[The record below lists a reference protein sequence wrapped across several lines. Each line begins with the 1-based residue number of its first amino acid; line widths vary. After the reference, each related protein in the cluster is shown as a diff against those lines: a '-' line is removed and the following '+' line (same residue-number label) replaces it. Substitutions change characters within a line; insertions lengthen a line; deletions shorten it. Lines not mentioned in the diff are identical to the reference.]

1 MFDTQIKT
9 LKSLNIY
16 LQKLVEDKLWLKV
29 IIALFLGVGFGLL
42 LSPQNDWLDNSTVS
56 VIGSWLALPGILFLK
71 LVQMIMIPLIVASII
86 IGIAGNDKENLKKLG
101 GGVLLYFLSTTTIA
115 VTIGA
120 VLASVFKSG
129 SYFHQQAINEHPKVS
144 SDVVDNGAGTFGIDK
159 IPDAISDLLPNNP
172 LASMVSGE
180 MLSIV
185 IFTII
190 IGISVLSLPDNL
202 LRPVKLILSAV
213 QEICMTVVKWAM
225 LLVPIAVFGL
235 MAQLTS
241 SVGLSSLIGLSY
253 YVLIVLVGLFLLVII
268 YLLLVSLIGKSNPI
282 HFLKKIRD
290 AQLLAF
296 STTSSAAVM
305 PLSLKIAEE
314 ELKVDKSI
322 SNFIIP
328 IGATVNM
335 DGTALYQTIT
345 TLFIAQ
351 AYGLEMSMMSI
362 IVVVITIIAASIG
375 TPAIPGGGVVI
386 LASVLGS
393 IGIPAEG
400 LIIIIGVERLLG
412 MFRSAVNVTG
422 DLTACMIF
430 NRFYGNKTKL
440 NMDNIMKTHKIVFKT
455 LAVSFL
461 LLAASCNNNMLQVTI
476 LNLQSGGILS

>member
-1 MFDTQIKT
+1 MKKMFETEIKT
-9 LKSLNIY
+9 LKSLNSY
-16 LQKLVEDKLWLKV
+16 LQKLVEGKLWLKV
-29 IIALFLGVGFGLL
+29 IIALILGVSFGLL
-42 LSPQNDWLDNSTVS
+42 LSPQNGWLEKNTVNT
-56 VIGSWLALPGILFLK
+56 IGNWLALPGTLFLK

-86 IGIAGNDKENLKKLG
+86 TGIASNEKENLKKLG
-101 GGVLLYFLSTTTIA
+101 GSVLLYFLATTTIA
-115 VTIGA
+115 VTIGT
-120 VLASVFKSG
+120 VLASIFKSG
-129 SYFHQQAINEHPKVS
+129 SYFHQQAINEHPKVI
-144 SDVVDNGAGTFGIDK
+144 SDTGNNGALSFGFDK
-159 IPDAISDLLPNNP
+159 IPDAISNLLPDNP
-172 LASMVSGE
+172 LASMMNVE

-190 IGISVLSLPDNL
+190 IGIAVILLPDNL
-202 LRPVKLILSAV
+202 LRPVKLLLSAI

-241 SVGLSSLIGLSY
+241 SVGLSSLAGLGY
-253 YVLIVLVGLFLLVII
+253 YVLIVLAGLFLLVVI
-268 YLLLVSLIGKSNPI
+268 YLLFVSLIGKSNPFQ
-282 HFLKKIRD
+282 FLRKIRD

-351 AYGLEMSMMSI
+351 AYGMEMSLMSI
-362 IVVVITIIAASIG
+362 IVVVITIVAASIG

-386 LASVLGS
+386 LASVLSS

-412 MFRSAVNVTG
+412 MFRTAVNVTG
-422 DLTACMIF
+422 DLTACVVF
-430 NRFYGNKTKL
+430 NRLYGIKQLKT
-440 NMDNIMKTHKIVFKT
+440 
-455 LAVSFL
+455 
-461 LLAASCNNNMLQVTI
+461 
-476 LNLQSGGILS
+476 

>member
-1 MFDTQIKT
+1 MFDTEIKT
-9 LKSLNIY
+9 LKSLNSY
-16 LQKLVEDKLWLKV
+16 LQKLVEGKLWLKV
-29 IIALFLGVGFGLL
+29 IIALILGVSFGLL
-42 LSPQNDWLDNSTVS
+42 LSPQNGWLEKNTVNT
-56 VIGSWLALPGILFLK
+56 IGNWLALPGTLFLK

-86 IGIAGNDKENLKKLG
+86 TGIASNEKENLKKLG
-101 GGVLLYFLSTTTIA
+101 GSVLLYFLATTTIA
-115 VTIGA
+115 VTIGT
-120 VLASVFKSG
+120 VLASIFKSG
-129 SYFHQQAINEHPKVS
+129 SYFHQQAINEHPKVI
-144 SDVVDNGAGTFGIDK
+144 SDTGNNGALSFGFDK
-159 IPDAISDLLPNNP
+159 IPDAISNLLPDNP
-172 LASMVSGE
+172 LASMMNVE

-190 IGISVLSLPDNL
+190 IGIAVLLLPDNL
-202 LRPVKLILSAV
+202 LRPVKLLLSAI

-241 SVGLSSLIGLSY
+241 SVGLSSLAGLGY
-253 YVLIVLVGLFLLVII
+253 YVLIVLAGLFLLVVI
-268 YLLLVSLIGKSNPI
+268 YLLFVSLIGKSNPFQ
-282 HFLKKIRD
+282 FLRKIRD

-351 AYGLEMSMMSI
+351 AYGMEMSLMSI
-362 IVVVITIIAASIG
+362 IVVVITIVAASIG

-386 LASVLGS
+386 LASVLSS

-412 MFRSAVNVTG
+412 MFRTAVNVTG
-422 DLTACMIF
+422 DLTACVVF
-430 NRFYGNKTKL
+430 NRLYGIKQLKT
-440 NMDNIMKTHKIVFKT
+440 
-455 LAVSFL
+455 
-461 LLAASCNNNMLQVTI
+461 
-476 LNLQSGGILS
+476 

>member
-1 MFDTQIKT
+1 MFETEIKT
-9 LKSLNIY
+9 LKSLNSY
-16 LQKLVEDKLWLKV
+16 LQKLVEGKLWLKV
-29 IIALFLGVGFGLL
+29 IIALILGVSFGLL
-42 LSPQNDWLDNSTVS
+42 LSPQNGWLEKNTVNT
-56 VIGSWLALPGILFLK
+56 IGNWLALPGTLFLK

-86 IGIAGNDKENLKKLG
+86 TGIASNEKENLKKLG
-101 GGVLLYFLSTTTIA
+101 GSVLLYFLATTTIA
-115 VTIGA
+115 VTIGT
-120 VLASVFKSG
+120 VLASIFKSG
-129 SYFHQQAINEHPKVS
+129 SYFHQQAINEHPKVI
-144 SDVVDNGAGTFGIDK
+144 SDTGNNGALSFGFDK
-159 IPDAISDLLPNNP
+159 IPDAISNLLPDNP
-172 LASMVSGE
+172 LASMMNVE

-190 IGISVLSLPDNL
+190 IGIAVLLLPDNL
-202 LRPVKLILSAV
+202 LRPVKLLLSAI

-241 SVGLSSLIGLSY
+241 SVGLSSLAGLGY
-253 YVLIVLVGLFLLVII
+253 YVLIVLAGLFLLVVI
-268 YLLLVSLIGKSNPI
+268 YLLFVSLIGKSNPFQ
-282 HFLKKIRD
+282 FLRKIRD

-351 AYGLEMSMMSI
+351 AYGMEMSLMSI
-362 IVVVITIIAASIG
+362 IVVVITIVAASIG

-386 LASVLGS
+386 LASVLSS

-412 MFRSAVNVTG
+412 MFRTAVNVTG
-422 DLTACMIF
+422 DLTACVVF
-430 NRFYGNKTKL
+430 NRLYGIKQLKT
-440 NMDNIMKTHKIVFKT
+440 
-455 LAVSFL
+455 
-461 LLAASCNNNMLQVTI
+461 
-476 LNLQSGGILS
+476 

>member
-1 MFDTQIKT
+1 MFETEIKT
-9 LKSLNIY
+9 LKSLNSY
-16 LQKLVEDKLWLKV
+16 LQKLVEGKLWLKV
-29 IIALFLGVGFGLL
+29 IIALILGVSFGLL
-42 LSPQNDWLDNSTVS
+42 LSPQNGWLEKNTVNT
-56 VIGSWLALPGILFLK
+56 IGNWLALPGTLFLK

-86 IGIAGNDKENLKKLG
+86 TGIASNEKENLKKLG
-101 GGVLLYFLSTTTIA
+101 GSVLLYFLATTTIA
-115 VTIGA
+115 VTIGT
-120 VLASVFKSG
+120 VLASIFKSG
-129 SYFHQQAINEHPKVS
+129 SYFHQQAINEHPKVI
-144 SDVVDNGAGTFGIDK
+144 SDTGNNGALSFGFDK
-159 IPDAISDLLPNNP
+159 IPDAISNLLPDNP
-172 LASMVSGE
+172 LASMMNVE

-190 IGISVLSLPDNL
+190 IGIAVILLPDNL
-202 LRPVKLILSAV
+202 LRPVKLLLSAI

-241 SVGLSSLIGLSY
+241 SVGLSSLAGLGY
-253 YVLIVLVGLFLLVII
+253 YVLIVLAGLFLLVVI
-268 YLLLVSLIGKSNPI
+268 YLLFVSLIGKSNPFQ
-282 HFLKKIRD
+282 FLRKIRD

-322 SNFIIP
+322 SSFIIP

-351 AYGLEMSMMSI
+351 AYGMEMSLMSI
-362 IVVVITIIAASIG
+362 IVVVITIVAASIG

-386 LASVLGS
+386 LASVLSS

-412 MFRSAVNVTG
+412 MFRTAVNVTG
-422 DLTACMIF
+422 DLTACVVF
-430 NRFYGNKTKL
+430 NRLYGIKQLKT
-440 NMDNIMKTHKIVFKT
+440 
-455 LAVSFL
+455 
-461 LLAASCNNNMLQVTI
+461 
-476 LNLQSGGILS
+476 

>member
-1 MFDTQIKT
+1 MFNSEIKT
-9 LKSLNIY
+9 LKSFSVY
-16 LQKLVEDKLWLKV
+16 LQKLVEGKLWLKV
-29 IIALFLGVGFGLL
+29 TVALLLGTGLGLL
-42 LSPQNDWLDNSTVS
+42 LSPQTGLVNKNNAEI
-56 VIGSWLALPGILFLK
+56 IGNWLALPGIIFLK

-86 IGIAGNDKENLKKLG
+86 TGIASNNKENLKKLG
-101 GGVLLYFLSTTTIA
+101 GGVLLYFLITTT
-115 VTIGA
+115 VSVSLGA
-120 VLASVFKSG
+120 ILALTFNPG
-129 SYFHQQAINEHPKVS
+129 NFLHQQSLNEHRE
-144 SDVVDNGAGTFGIDK
+144 VVTAGVETGGNPFDIEK
-159 IPDAISDLLPNNP
+159 IPRAITSLLPENP

-190 IGISVLSLPDNL
+190 IGIAILSLSENL
-202 LRPVKLILSAV
+202 QRPVKLILSAI
-213 QEICMTVVKWAM
+213 QEICMTIVRWAM

-241 SVGLSSLIGLSY
+241 SVGLNSLAGLGY
-253 YVLIVLVGLFLLVII
+253 YVLVVLMGLLFLVFI
-268 YLLLVSLIGKSNPI
+268 YLLLVSIIGKRNPFS
-282 HFLKKIRD
+282 FLRKIRD

-351 AYGLEMSMMSI
+351 AYGLELGLTNI
-362 IVVVITIIAASIG
+362 IVVIITIVAASIG

-386 LASVLGS
+386 LASVLTGA
-393 IGIPAEG
+393 GIPAEG
-400 LIIIIGVERLLG
+400 IIIVIGVERILG
-412 MFRSAVNVTG
+412 MFRTAVNITG
-422 DLTACMIF
+422 DLTGCVVF
-430 NRFYGNKTKL
+430 DKL
-440 NMDNIMKTHKIVFKT
+440 FENIRRQRSLTM
-455 LAVSFL
+455 
-461 LLAASCNNNMLQVTI
+461 
-476 LNLQSGGILS
+476 